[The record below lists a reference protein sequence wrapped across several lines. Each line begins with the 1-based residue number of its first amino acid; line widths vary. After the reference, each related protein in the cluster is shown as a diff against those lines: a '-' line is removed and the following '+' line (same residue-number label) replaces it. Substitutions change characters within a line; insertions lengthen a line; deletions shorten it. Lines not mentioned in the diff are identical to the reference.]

1 MKIYNLWLESMLHK
15 VYEPKD
21 FFLDMELPLSNGE
34 MYQRII
40 KIVDRSKFW
49 VAKLEMEEKLEET

>member
-1 MKIYNLWLESMLHK
+1 MLHK

-21 FFLDMELPLSNGE
+21 FFLDMKLPLSNGE